1 MFSPA
6 LTTTTTK
13 KQLSWTQLTVAIFIT
28 LLLGACATTGD
39 KMDDLNK
46 ALRGYEKAIRWG
58 KYDAAYSFHKWDK
71 GVQPTIP
78 ANMENI
84 RVTSYE
90 TVGEKFNEKLMIM
103 KQTVKLRYYSTETLR
118 EKAMQLP
125 QEWKY
130 FPELKRWYL
139 ISEPITFE

>member
-1 MFSPA
+1 MLTPA
-6 LTTTTTK
+6 LIVTTTK
-13 KQLSWTQLTVAIFIT
+13 RQRPWIQLTVAFLIALI
-28 LLLGACATTGD
+28 LGACSTTGD

-58 KYDAAYSFHKWDK
+58 KYDAAYSFHKWPD
-71 GVQPTIP
+71 GIQPSLP
-78 ANMENI
+78 ANMDNI

-90 TVGEKFNEKLMIM
+90 TVGEKFNEKEMIM
-103 KQTVKLRYYSTETLR
+103 KQTIKLRYYNTENLR

-125 QEWKY
+125 QEWKF

-139 ISEPITFE
+139 ISDPITFQ

>member
-1 MFSPA
+1 MPIPA
-6 LTTTTTK
+6 LTATK
-13 KQLSWTQLTVAIFIT
+13 TQKQRSWVRLTVAIFIA

-58 KYDAAYSFHKWDK
+58 KYDAAYSFHKWPD
-71 GVQPTIP
+71 GVQATLP
-78 ANMENI
+78 ANMETI

-90 TVGEKFNEKLMIM
+90 TVGEKFNEKQMIM
-103 KQTVKLRYYSTETLR
+103 KQTIKLRYYSTETLR

-139 ISEPITFE
+139 ISEPLTFE